1 MKILIAADMEGI
13 SGVVNWDQVSPGHSE
28 YERFRKIM
36 TGDVNAAIEGALQ
49 AGADE
54 VVVADGHAGGYNILL
69 ENLNPRARLNSGNS
83 ARFAMLQGIDA
94 DTDGVILIGYHACA
108 GSKNA
113 VLDHTWSSSRVAN
126 LWLNHKLVGEIGLNA
141 ALCGHFG
148 AAVLM
153 VSGDQTACGEA
164 RALLGEIIVAVV
176 KQATGRTSAECLPV
190 QLSQQKICEAAAEAV
205 HQLADGKAP
214 GALQLTSPVTVTVE
228 FLNSLMAEQ
237 ASRLPDA
244 ERLDGRR
251 IEFSAEDMP
260 EAYTA
265 FQAAVNLASP

>member
-54 VVVADGHAGGYNILL
+54 IFVADGHAGGYNLLL
-69 ENLNPRARLNSGNS
+69 EDLNPQARLNSGNS
-83 ARFAMLQGIDA
+83 APFGMLQGIDS
-94 DTDGVILIGYHACA
+94 DIDGVIFVGYHACA

-113 VLDHTWSSSRVAN
+113 ILDHTWSSSRVAN
-126 LWLNHKLVGEIGLNA
+126 VWLNHKLVGEIGLNA

-148 AAVLM
+148 VAILM

-164 RALLGEIIVAVV
+164 RALLGEIAVTVV
-176 KQATGRTSAECLPV
+176 KRATGRTSAECLPV
-190 QLSQQKICEAAAEAV
+190 QLSQQKICEAATKAV
-205 HQLADGKAP
+205 QQLASGKQTNPFKLAE
-214 GALQLTSPVTVTVE
+214 PVTVTVE

-237 ASRLPDA
+237 ACRLPGA

-260 EAYTA
+260 RAYTA
-265 FQAAVNLASP
+265 FQTAVDLARP

>member
-54 VVVADGHAGGYNILL
+54 IVVADGHAGGYNLLL
-69 ENLNPRARLNSGNS
+69 EDLNPQARLNSGNS
-83 ARFAMLQGIDA
+83 APFAMLQGIDS
-94 DTDGVILIGYHACA
+94 DTDGVILIGYHACG

-113 VLDHTWSSSRVAN
+113 ILDHTWSSSRVAN
-126 LWLNHKLVGEIGLNA
+126 VWLNHKLVGEIGLNA

-148 AAVLM
+148 VAVLM

-164 RALLGEIIVAVV
+164 RALLGEIVVAVV
-176 KQATGRTSAECLPV
+176 KQASGRTSAECLPV
-190 QLSQQKICEAAAEAV
+190 QLSQQKICEAATKAV
-205 HQLADGKAP
+205 QQLAGGKALNP
-214 GALQLTSPVTVTVE
+214 FKLTEPITVTVE

-237 ASRLPDA
+237 ASRLPGA

-251 IEFSAEDMP
+251 IEFSVKDMP
-260 EAYTA
+260 QAYTA
-265 FQAAVNLASP
+265 FQAAVNLVRP